1 MDIIINGTTFNAKNI
16 EEVDNNLTL
25 YFEPTKTLLGK
36 LETELSDLQSIEGYD
51 GYDEVISMERRYNA
65 NDLVVSIVK
74 NVNAEEALKELTG
87 GRLVTVKEAREM
99 KKDIDTLE
107 NAIQLNTKLSLDSIA
122 PTLQKE
128 KSIDKLIE
136 ELE

>member
-107 NAIQLNTKLSLDSIA
+107 NAIQLNTKLILDSIA

>member
-99 KKDIDTLE
+99 KRDIDTLE